1 MRDNL
6 FHASTAE
13 SIGSRHAGTY
23 PHAKMRIGCR
33 MRTAGE
39 NATNCGGLIR
49 RYLKRA
55 PVPPHRARGRRLV
68 ASRLPLPPLPR
79 SRRHFILLTG
89 APPPAR
95 TPQSCRVIIFM
106 IRNARNV
113 PSLPSLPGGGGRG
126 GEGKTKPKMP
136 STTAESVPP
145 KPPRPRGPPPPPPP
159 PLPAPPRPPPPPR
172 SLLPRVKMSSQL
184 RDTAAASYRLRDAAA
199 ICNLF
204 YLTRSESTDIS
215 ATCFWDY

>member
-68 ASRLPLPPLPR
+68 ASRLPLPP
-79 SRRHFILLTG
+79 
-89 APPPAR
+89 PPPFPPTFHPINR
-95 TPQSCRVIIFM
+95 R
-106 IRNARNV
+106 
-113 PSLPSLPGGGGRG
+113 
-126 GEGKTKPKMP
+126 P
-136 STTAESVPP
+136 STRA
-145 KPPRPRGPPPPPPP
+145 
-159 PLPAPPRPPPPPR
+159 
-172 SLLPRVKMSSQL
+172 
-184 RDTAAASYRLRDAAA
+184 DAA
-199 ICNLF
+199 IVSRNHF
-204 YLTRSESTDIS
+204 YDS
-215 ATCFWDY
+215 

>member
-136 STTAESVPP
+136 STTAESVERGERAPLP
-145 KPPRPRGPPPPPPP
+145 KTDRSEVSTPRPLRPFPVPPCSPPPP
-159 PLPAPPRPPPPPR
+159 APCSPG
-172 SLLPRVKMSSQL
+172 
-184 RDTAAASYRLRDAAA
+184 
-199 ICNLF
+199 
-204 YLTRSESTDIS
+204 
-215 ATCFWDY
+215 